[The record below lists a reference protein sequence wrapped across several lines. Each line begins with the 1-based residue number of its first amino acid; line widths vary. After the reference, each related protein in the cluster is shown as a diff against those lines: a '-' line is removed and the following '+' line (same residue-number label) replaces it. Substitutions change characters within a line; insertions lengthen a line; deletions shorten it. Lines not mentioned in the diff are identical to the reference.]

1 MVLVLVLALVLVLR
15 QVFLGLEVFL
25 GLVHDYGF
33 SQPELASHQLQWL
46 EGSPVLSLKEL
57 SQRLI
62 LEGIAAVVVV
72 EAFVQEVLVVELALE
87 AERVVEE
94 VGHEK
99 MR

>member
-1 MVLVLVLALVLVLR
+1 M
-15 QVFLGLEVFL
+15 
-25 GLVHDYGF
+25 
-33 SQPELASHQLQWL
+33 
-46 EGSPVLSLKEL
+46 LSLKEL

-72 EAFVQEVLVVELALE
+72 EAFVQEVLVVELDLE

-94 VGHEK
+94 VGHEE

>member
-1 MVLVLVLALVLVLR
+1 MLVLVLVLVLI
-15 QVFLGLEVFL
+15 FL

-46 EGSPVLSLKEL
+46 GGFPVLRLKEL

>member
-1 MVLVLVLALVLVLR
+1 MVLALVLVLR

-33 SQPELASHQLQWL
+33 SQPELASHQLQWPA
-46 EGSPVLSLKEL
+46 GSPVLSLKEL
-57 SQRLI
+57 SQRSI

>member
-1 MVLVLVLALVLVLR
+1 MLVFVLVLR
-15 QVFLGLEVFL
+15 QVLSQVFL
-25 GLVHDYGF
+25 GLVHDHGF
-33 SQPELASHQLQWL
+33 SRPELASHQLQWPA
-46 EGSPVLSLKEL
+46 GSPVLSLMEL